1 MSHVLRTLAM
11 VIIAQSLYACVN
23 TQPAARNVT
32 AQACRKSEVL
42 YCAANGSR
50 GAGDMCMCMDQSAAK
65 ATVDS
70 L

>member
-1 MSHVLRTLAM
+1 MSHVPRTIL
-11 VIIAQSLYACVN
+11 IFLIAQGLVACAT
-23 TQPAARNVT
+23 TQPSARNVVS
-32 AQACRKSEVL
+32 QACRASEVL

-50 GAGDMCMCMDQSAAK
+50 ESGDLCVCLDQSAAK

>member
-11 VIIAQSLYACVN
+11 VIVAQTLYACVN
-23 TQPAARNVT
+23 TPPAARSVT
-32 AQACRKSEVL
+32 AQACRTSEVL
-42 YCAANGSR
+42 YCSANGSR
-50 GAGDMCMCMDQSAAK
+50 EAGDMCVCLDQSAAK